1 MHLAP
6 RPFFLT
12 LAVLLGTALG
22 SSLSAAERRFA
33 YSYETTGMPKGL
45 WEYEQW
51 VTWKA
56 YGDKDRLDFKH
67 ELEYGLT
74 DTLTLSLYLANWRYE
89 DGDDVASET
98 DYKSSAVS
106 LRRTLTDPNESFLG
120 SALYGEVTV
129 GDEELALEGKLLLQ
143 KNLGPL
149 TAVYNLIVEA
159 EWEGEDLQQ
168 LDEKVGVWENTFG
181 LSYQLNP
188 HFLVGVEALHE
199 LEFADWSQAGK
210 HVVYAGPNLSLR
222 AGTCF
227 ATLAALSQ
235 VTDIHEEADAQLRLI
250 AGFTF

>member
-1 MHLAP
+1 MHLSP
-6 RPFFLT
+6 RTST
-12 LAVLLGTALG
+12 LILAALLGTAACA
-22 SSLSAAERRFA
+22 SLSAAERRFA
-33 YSYETTGMPKGL
+33 YSYEATGMPRGL

-56 YGDKDRLDFKH
+56 YGDKDLVDFKH
-67 ELEYGLT
+67 ELEYGVT
-74 DTLTLSLYLANWRYE
+74 DTLTLSLYLVNWRYE

-98 DYKSSAVS
+98 DYKSSALS
-106 LRRTLTDPNESFLG
+106 LRGTLTDPNESFLG
-120 SALYGEVTV
+120 SAWYGEVTV
-129 GDEELALEGKLLLQ
+129 GDEEFALEGKLLLQ

-168 LDEKVGVWENTFG
+168 LNEKVGVWENTFG
-181 LSYQLNP
+181 LSYQISP
-188 HFLVGVEALHE
+188 HFLVGAEALHE

-210 HVVYAGPNLSLR
+210 HVVYAGPNLSFR

-235 VTDIHEEADAQLRLI
+235 ISDIQDEADSQLRLI